1 MYMEESGLDSVGN
14 GEPSGILK
22 QQKDVICSSF
32 YFKKI
37 YADTEARVMRK
48 TQKTG
53 RLL

>member
-1 MYMEESGLDSVGN
+1 MYMEEPGLDSVGN

-32 YFKKI
+32 YFRKI
-37 YADTEARVMRK
+37 SADIEARVMRER
-48 TQKTG
+48 QKTG